1 MHILRVKRRRIKR
14 YLRRSGIIQDIIKSK
29 RKDRQADM
37 VISLQVF
44 FDIRYQKGEIIK
56 LMGENGKKC
65 RFFEKQVV

>member
-1 MHILRVKRRRIKR
+1 M
-14 YLRRSGIIQDIIKSK
+14 SE

-56 LMGENGKKC
+56 LMGENGKK
-65 RFFEKQVV
+65 V